1 MQTSA
6 EIILLVPNDWV
17 SEKVLIAVTGL
28 KPGTIT
34 RARKESR
41 MLGREYLHISPDGN
55 PKPSSECMYNRKAV
69 DQWIEAQKKIN
80 QVRRQHEKQ
89 YTRQRSRTSGGLMAN
104 ASYPTGVENHGG
116 SLRIWFVYKGKRVRE
131 TSVSLILPKSQDS
144 RRASFFSLFCD
155 KDGKF

>member
-1 MQTSA
+1 MSDVV
-6 EIILLVPNDWV
+6 LLVPNDWV

-28 KPGTIT
+28 KPGTIL
-34 RARKESR
+34 RARKESW

-89 YTRQRSRTSGGLMAN
+89 YTRQRSWASGGIN
-104 ASYPTGVENHGG
+104 G
-116 SLRIWFVYKGKRVRE
+116 
-131 TSVSLILPKSQDS
+131 
-144 RRASFFSLFCD
+144 
-155 KDGKF
+155 

>member
-6 EIILLVPNDWV
+6 EIVLLVPNDWV

-34 RARKESR
+34 RARKESW

-69 DQWIEAQKKIN
+69 DQWIEAQKKN
-80 QVRRQHEKQ
+80 Q
-89 YTRQRSRTSGGLMAN
+89 
-104 ASYPTGVENHGG
+104 PGV
-116 SLRIWFVYKGKRVRE
+116 K
-131 TSVSLILPKSQDS
+131 T
-144 RRASFFSLFCD
+144 A
-155 KDGKF
+155 

>member
-6 EIILLVPNDWV
+6 EIVLLVPNDWV

-69 DQWIEAQKKIN
+69 DQWIEAQKKN
-80 QVRRQHEKQ
+80 QPVRRQHEKQ
-89 YTRQRSRTSGGLMAN
+89 YTRQRSRTSGGIN
-104 ASYPTGVENHGG
+104 G
-116 SLRIWFVYKGKRVRE
+116 
-131 TSVSLILPKSQDS
+131 
-144 RRASFFSLFCD
+144 
-155 KDGKF
+155 